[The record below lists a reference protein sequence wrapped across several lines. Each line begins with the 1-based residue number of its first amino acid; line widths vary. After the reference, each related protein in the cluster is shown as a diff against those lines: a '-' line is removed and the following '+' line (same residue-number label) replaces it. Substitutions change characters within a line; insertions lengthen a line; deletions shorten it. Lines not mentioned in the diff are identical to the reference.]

1 MVEHLL
7 KKRWQQNAAKNQ
19 VIIKVSKTV
28 KLDNNRDLAIKC
40 VTCFVVWVFDRFFLT
55 NKIACDCSIECES
68 PDLPRSNQDQHC
80 LDQYSCKIRFPKKKY
95 NKAIKEMSEGSK
107 IISLSHKW
115 KMNSIYFTLQSNSN
129 VSWCICVH
137 MHHHYL
143 LYSYWF
149 FLPWASTPEPQ
160 CTSITDVNG
169 ERSFSA
175 LLTNYSFK
183 VQALLSPTEMKY
195 TLDLWEINLI
205 FSNWKEQAMK
215 PKQFSCCCI

>member
-1 MVEHLL
+1 MVEHFL
-7 KKRWQQNAAKNQ
+7 KKYGSKFSKTQ
-19 VIIKVSKTV
+19 VIIKISKAV
-28 KLDNNRDLAIKC
+28 ELDNNRDLAIKSL
-40 VTCFVVWVFDRFFLT
+40 TCFVVWAFGRFFFT
-55 NKIACDCSIECES
+55 NKIACDCSIESES
-68 PDLPRSNQDQHC
+68 PHLPRSNQDQHC
-80 LDQYSCKIRFPKKKY
+80 LDQYSCKNKISKKWH
-95 NKAIKEMSEGSK
+95 NKAIKEISEGSK

-115 KMNSIYFTLQSNSN
+115 KMNSIYFTLQSNRN
-129 VSWCICVH
+129 VSWCICAH

-160 CTSITDVNG
+160 CTSITDVSG

-175 LLTNYSFK
+175 LVTNYSFK

-195 TLDLWEINLI
+195 ALDLWEINLI

-215 PKQFSCCCI
+215 PGQFSRCI

>member
-1 MVEHLL
+1 MI
-7 KKRWQQNAAKNQ
+7 AALSLNHPIFQ
-19 VIIKVSKTV
+19 DLIKINTV
-28 KLDNNRDLAIKC
+28 LINTA
-40 VTCFVVWVFDRFFLT
+40 V
-55 NKIACDCSIECES
+55 
-68 PDLPRSNQDQHC
+68 
-80 LDQYSCKIRFPKKKY
+80 KIRFPKKRH
-95 NKAIKEMSEGSK
+95 NKVIKEISEGSK

-115 KMNSIYFTLQSNSN
+115 KMNSIYFTLQSNRN
-129 VSWCICVH
+129 VSWCICAH

-160 CTSITDVNG
+160 CTSITDVSG

-175 LLTNYSFK
+175 LVTNYSFK

-195 TLDLWEINLI
+195 ALDLWEINLI

-215 PKQFSCCCI
+215 PGQFSRCI